1 MEQFYFLSVL
11 FNILAGLILVYG
23 RDLTQGDDEADEE
36 LELIGE
42 DDGNAGGEKVRG
54 ASLFKDFDG
63 FNNATFRLVIGIL
76 STFVGIMKLLAAYD
90 GIPVLGDLLPAFA
103 GIGAGASLLIEYY
116 LLNASDPDTLP
127 EGLQSVFIDSRKY
140 IGVLCLVVGLLH
152 FIFPRVLVL

>member
-23 RDLTQGDDEADEE
+23 RDLTKGDEADDG
-36 LELIGE
+36 LELIEDGSGE
-42 DDGNAGGEKVRG
+42 GEKEQG
-54 ASLFKDFDG
+54 ALFKDFDG

-76 STFVGIMKLLAAYD
+76 SAFVGIMKLLAAYD
-90 GIPVLGDLLPAFA
+90 GIPVLGDLLPALA
-103 GIGAGASLLIEYY
+103 GVAAGASLLIEYY

-127 EGLQSVFIDSRKY
+127 EGLQGIFIDSRKY
-140 IGVLCLVVGLLH
+140 IGVLCLIVGLLH